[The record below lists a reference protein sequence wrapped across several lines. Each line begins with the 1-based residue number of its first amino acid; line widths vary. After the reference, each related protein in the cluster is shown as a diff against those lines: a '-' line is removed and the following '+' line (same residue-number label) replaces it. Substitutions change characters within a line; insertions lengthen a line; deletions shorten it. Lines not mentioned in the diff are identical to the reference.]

1 MTVKETL
8 KSEVTTIE
16 EYVIFIINGGEGDE
30 FRKV

>member
-8 KSEVTTIE
+8 KSEVMTVE
-16 EYVIFIINGGEGDE
+16 EDVIFIINGSEGDE